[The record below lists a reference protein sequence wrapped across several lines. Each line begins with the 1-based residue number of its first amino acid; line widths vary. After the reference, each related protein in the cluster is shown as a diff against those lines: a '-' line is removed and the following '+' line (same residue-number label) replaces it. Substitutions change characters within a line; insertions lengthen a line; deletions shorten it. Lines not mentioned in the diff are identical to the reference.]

1 MDRKTGSF
9 TVVDGDGQEHTVDE
23 YHDLM
28 ASGALGMR
36 HHVMEDGRKV
46 TNIGDGRFVI
56 DETQEVLT
64 LRQPVDEA
72 PERELG

>member
-9 TVVDGDGQEHTVDE
+9 TVVDSKGKKHTVDE

-36 HHVMEDGRKV
+36 HHVLNDGRKV
-46 TNIGDGRFVI
+46 TNLGGGQFVI
-56 DETQEVLT
+56 DESQEVLMT
-64 LRQPVDEA
+64 VSEPEA
-72 PERELG
+72 A